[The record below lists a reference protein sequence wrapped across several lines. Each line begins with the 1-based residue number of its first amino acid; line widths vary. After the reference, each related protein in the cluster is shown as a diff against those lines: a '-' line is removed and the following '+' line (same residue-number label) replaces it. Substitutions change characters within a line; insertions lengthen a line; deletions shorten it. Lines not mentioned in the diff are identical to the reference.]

1 MVEYFDRIS
10 DNLDILDALD
20 LHDCEFP
27 RRSSTPVNLF
37 IVEIINNAGGRA
49 KL

>member
-1 MVEYFDRIS
+1 MEYFDRIS

-27 RRSSTPVNLF
+27 RRSSTHKF
-37 IVEIINNAGGRA
+37 IYRGDNQ
-49 KL
+49 